1 MAFAWTW
8 RVFRAY
14 RKWKRATTPVL
25 LNTETGE
32 LIRFDTYTAPG
43 KGNWVLRRPLTLPG
57 STLPLFLTA
66 KLSTGNESAA
76 GERCSHT
83 SDQGKQEPC

>member
-8 RVFRAY
+8 RIFRAY
-14 RKWKRATTPVL
+14 RKWKQATTPVL

-32 LIRFDTYTAPG
+32 LVGFDTYTMPR
-43 KGNWVLRRPLTLPG
+43 KGTWLLRRPLTLSG

-66 KLSTGNESAA
+66 KLSKGDEQSD
-76 GERCSHT
+76 GEGRSRT
-83 SDQGKQEPC
+83 SEQAK

>member
-1 MAFAWTW
+1 MAFEWTW

-14 RKWKRATTPVL
+14 RKWKQATTPVL

-32 LIRFDTYTAPG
+32 LIGFDTYTTPG

-66 KLSTGNESAA
+66 KLSKGDEQSG
-76 GERCSHT
+76 GEGRSQT
-83 SDQGKQEPC
+83 SEQAK